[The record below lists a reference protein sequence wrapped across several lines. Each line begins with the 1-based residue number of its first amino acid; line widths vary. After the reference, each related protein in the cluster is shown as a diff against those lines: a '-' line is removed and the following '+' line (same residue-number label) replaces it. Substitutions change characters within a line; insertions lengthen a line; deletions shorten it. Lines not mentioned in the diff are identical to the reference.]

1 MCVCGER
8 GASKEDFLKN
18 LRLPGL
24 FFVFFFNA
32 KGKPVERKRLKMRE
46 LDYVSNRTKF

>member
-1 MCVCGER
+1 MYAGR
-8 GASKEDFLKN
+8 GVHLKKTFFKN

-24 FFVFFFNA
+24 FCFFLNA

-46 LDYVSNRTKF
+46 MDYVSNRTKF

>member
-1 MCVCGER
+1 MYAGSRVHL
-8 GASKEDFLKN
+8 KKTFLKN

-24 FFVFFFNA
+24 FFVFNA